1 MEKGNI
7 DDFLKALFKREAGDR
22 TSVVNYA
29 GYAGKYQFGELAL
42 IDLGYYKS
50 DGTSKNDWRGSWT
63 GKHGVNSL
71 DDFLKNTAVQ
81 DTAAKEWVA
90 LLCKR
95 MRKLGLD
102 KYMGKVIKG
111 IQITDSGIIAGAHLK
126 GFGTDAHPGV
136 KKFLKSNGTT
146 DPKDGLGT
154 PVSHYVELF
163 GGYDVGCCKKVDLSF
178 LEKHTE
184 KPIPGL
190 NLLIKKNGIL
200 HQKVKSDD
208 NGYVMPM
215 HGFTAGDMLEVYV
228 EKLAGGHKKIGEEII
243 GESDVNLIFF
253 SPKIKAVANAEVH
266 KGDAQAR
273 KEKAP
278 SQKTEKEKKTADM
291 LDKMSAAWAN
301 RNPDLNKSKT
311 ENSAPE
317 KKDSSKKGNSTE
329 QASKD
334 PHANVKTERS
344 AKGHPK
350 AIVEKPVSPQPP
362 APAAAMQK
370 IIPNLLFPLEK
381 RPSDSYKDGARRFGA
396 NRSQGRKHA
405 GIDLYAPVG
414 TPIRAMADG
423 VVIQTYAFYLDTWVV
438 EVDHGDFIAR
448 YGEVQPL
455 TILVKRGQKIERGQ
469 TIAHV
474 GKLKGLSYSML
485 HLEMYGTNES
495 PVGKGRGLTQKAKV
509 PFQRREDL
517 IDPTGS
523 IDLAKTE

>member
-1 MEKGNI
+1 
-7 DDFLKALFKREAGDR
+7 
-22 TSVVNYA
+22 
-29 GYAGKYQFGELAL
+29 
-42 IDLGYYKS
+42 
-50 DGTSKNDWRGSWT
+50 
-63 GKHGVNSL
+63 
-71 DDFLKNTAVQ
+71 
-81 DTAAKEWVA
+81 
-90 LLCKR
+90 
-95 MRKLGLD
+95 
-102 KYMGKVIKG
+102 
-111 IQITDSGIIAGAHLK
+111 
-126 GFGTDAHPGV
+126 
-136 KKFLKSNGTT
+136 
-146 DPKDGLGT
+146 
-154 PVSHYVELF
+154 VELF

-190 NLLIKKNGIL
+190 KLLIKKNGIL

-215 HGFTAGDMLEVYV
+215 HGFAAGDMLEVYV
-228 EKLAGGHKKIGEEII
+228 EKFAGGLKKIGEVII
-243 GESDVNLIFF
+243 GGSDVNLIFF
-253 SPKIKAVANAEVH
+253 SPKIKAVANAELH

-273 KEKAP
+273 NEIAP
-278 SQKTEKEKKTADM
+278 SQKTEKEKKAVDV
-291 LDKMSAAWAN
+291 LDKISAAWLN
-301 RNPDLNKSKT
+301 WNFDLNESKAG
-311 ENSAPE
+311 NSASE
-317 KKDSSKKGNSTE
+317 KRDSSNKGNSIE
-329 QASKD
+329 QAGQD
-334 PHANVKTERS
+334 RHANVKTERS
-344 AKGHPK
+344 TRGHPK
-350 AIVEKPVSPQPP
+350 AVVEKPVSPPPP
-362 APAAAMQK
+362 APSAAMQK

-423 VVIQTYAFYLDTWVV
+423 VVIQKYAFYLGTWVV

-455 TILVKRGQKIERGQ
+455 TILVKRGQKIQRGQ

-495 PVGKGRGLTQKAKV
+495 PVEKGRGLTQKAKA

-523 IDLAKTE
+523 IDLAKME